1 MNKSSR
7 ISLAIALGALLAAPW
22 YSPSSAAKAD
32 DDEKRTKVTIHEH
45 RIGDDMDLD
54 VDGTTVKRTKK
65 KIVKKTHG
73 DDDDDKTVVR
83 KKSKSTTTTE
93 HDD

>member
-1 MNKSSR
+1 MNKTYR
-7 ISLAIALGALLAAPW
+7 ISLLLALGALLASPW
-22 YSPSSAAKAD
+22 YSPSSTAKAD
-32 DDEKRTKVTIHEH
+32 DDETRTKTTIHEH
-45 RIGDDMDLD
+45 RIGDATDLD
-54 VDGTTVKRTKK
+54 DDGTTVTRTKK

-83 KKSKSTTTTE
+83 KKSKTTTTTE

>member
-1 MNKSSR
+1 MNQSSR

-54 VDGTTVKRTKK
+54 DDGTTVNVTRNPIGLSKTRARYHSAPPRLPRTPTSDQ
-65 KIVKKTHG
+65 VTA
-73 DDDDDKTVVR
+73 
-83 KKSKSTTTTE
+83 
-93 HDD
+93 